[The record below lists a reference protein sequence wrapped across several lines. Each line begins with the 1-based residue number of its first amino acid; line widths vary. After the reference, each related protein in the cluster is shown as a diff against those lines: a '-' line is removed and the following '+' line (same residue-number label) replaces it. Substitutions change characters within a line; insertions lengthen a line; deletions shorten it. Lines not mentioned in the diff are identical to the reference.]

1 MFLWVLHC
9 IINVLFCHHRGG
21 FSPCT
26 CFAQLLSSNVA
37 GYVYVEDVDLNKG
50 TVTFRTPAPGPL
62 PGLYWLAGSIKVIL
76 S

>member
-1 MFLWVLHC
+1 M
-9 IINVLFCHHRGG
+9 
-21 FSPCT
+21 T
-26 CFAQLLSSNVA
+26 CQSTQLLSSNVA
-37 GYVYVEDVDLNKG
+37 GFVYVEDVDVTKG